1 MGLLKVRVSMEPQ
14 NFAKKSWA
22 YFTPP
27 RMDLLFLMTMGVI
40 FFLLNILKN
49 TNYDENMRKLV
60 IFYHF
65 LYHDFFYN
73 CKTLIAFKPFCTFT
87 TTFHLC
93 YTWMKKRKIP
103 QKKKKKKKKK
113 K

>member
-49 TNYDENMRKLV
+49 TNYDEDIRKLV

-65 LYHDFFYN
+65 LYHDFFYDRYI
-73 CKTLIAFKPFCTFT
+73 LHYVYFMYHRT
-87 TTFHLC
+87 TQFVRTPVRTGRF
-93 YTWMKKRKIP
+93 P
-103 QKKKKKKKKK
+103 A
-113 K
+113 